1 MRQGQGEARIQG
13 RSAARLRRRCLR
25 ARDARR
31 RGEAAQGLSAKPY
44 LGIDLG
50 GTHIR
55 SVVAMVEDT
64 DSVPAI
70 AARDERPTPRTGADD
85 IIAEIAASANAA
97 LASAKI
103 SRRDVVA
110 AGCSSPGP
118 LDHATGIVH
127 ETPNLV
133 GFRDVHLADRLSDAL
148 GTRVFVDRDT
158 CMAAIAEG
166 LVGAA
171 RGRTDFVYVTVST
184 GIGGSVVSGG
194 RMLRGATN
202 TAGEIGH
209 WPVAFQLDPSRP
221 ADEAVPRCGCGSFGC
236 VEAFASGSKMAE
248 AFGSR
253 DASDVFGALSKGD
266 ERARAIVVRAER
278 ALANLAVG
286 LVNVMNP
293 TVIVVGGSVA
303 EYQPEHVL
311 EPMRRAI
318 AERAFRV
325 ASGAVRL
332 LPAALGG
339 DVGMHGAV
347 LEARERSAGRGQ
359 WFL

>member
-1 MRQGQGEARIQG
+1 MVDE
-13 RSAARLRRRCLR
+13 SDR
-25 ARDARR
+25 A
-31 RGEAAQGLSAKPY
+31 PV
-44 LGIDLG
+44 I
-50 GTHIR
+50 T
-55 SVVAMVEDT
+55 
-64 DSVPAI
+64 
-70 AARDERPTPRTGADD
+70 ARDERPTPRTGADD
-85 IIAEIAASANAA
+85 IVAAIAASANAA
-97 LASAKI
+97 LASAK
-103 SRRDVVA
+103 VGAQETVA

-118 LDHATGIVH
+118 LDHSSGIVH

-133 GFRDVHLADRLSDAL
+133 GFRDIHLAERLSDAL
-148 GTRVFVDRDT
+148 GIRVFVDRDT

-166 LVGAA
+166 LAGAA
-171 RGRTDFVYVTVST
+171 RGVKDFVYVTVST
-184 GIGGSVVSGG
+184 GIGGSIVSGG

-209 WPVAFQLDPSRP
+209 WPVAFQLDSEKP
-221 ADEAVPRCGCGSFGC
+221 ADEDVPRCGCGSFGC

-253 DASDVFGALSKGD
+253 DTSDVFAAFAKGD
-266 ERARAIVVRAER
+266 ARARAIVLRAER

-286 LVNVMNP
+286 LTNVMNP

-303 EYQPEHVL
+303 EFQPQHIL

-318 AERAFRV
+318 AERAFR
-325 ASGAVRL
+325 APAEAVRVV
-332 LPAALGG
+332 PAALGG

-347 LEARERSAGRGQ
+347 LEARERAAGRGA